1 MNLINSVSD
10 KGLES
15 SLLVSDVLKD
25 CQGVRPEGD
34 TLNGQVQLIVNQHVQ
49 TPGDNR
55 CL

>member
-1 MNLINSVSD
+1 MNLINSVGD

-15 SLLVSDVLKD
+15 SLLVGDVLKD

-49 TPGDNR
+49 TRRDHS